1 MVCQR
6 EQTQRELTLVMRE
19 YPCVDHFLN
28 ENIHTEKAQV
38 IPGRCQVLITLTS
51 YLPLSDGLAQKYQKS
66 SNPRPPPWDA
76 GRMKYIGNMKC
87 FQTYKVLF
95 HEEE

>member
-38 IPGRCQVLITLTS
+38 IPGRCQVLITLS
-51 YLPLSDGLAQKYQKS
+51 
-66 SNPRPPPWDA
+66 
-76 GRMKYIGNMKC
+76 
-87 FQTYKVLF
+87 
-95 HEEE
+95 